1 VLVRTPAKRLTAPDD
16 VEEKASSM
24 FERFTEWASKV
35 VVLAQEEARSFGH
48 AYIGTEHIMLGL
60 VREREGVANQILFT

>member
-1 VLVRTPAKRLTAPDD
+1 
-16 VEEKASSM
+16 M
-24 FERFTEWASKV
+24 FERFMEWASKV
-35 VVLAQEEARSFGH
+35 VVLAQAQEEARSLGH

>member
-1 VLVRTPAKRLTAPDD
+1 
-16 VEEKASSM
+16 M

>member
-1 VLVRTPAKRLTAPDD
+1 

-24 FERFTEWASKV
+24 FERFMEWASKV
-35 VVLAQEEARSFGH
+35 VVLAQAQEEARSLGH